1 MFVFFVILL
10 SAPSPL
16 FLDQTEPPPPPE
28 GNGERGV
35 AVHRQKPMMICS
47 CVATNIFGN
56 VYPSHVSEE

>member
-10 SAPSPL
+10 SAPPPL
-16 FLDQTEPPPPPE
+16 FLDQTEPPPPE

-35 AVHRQKPMMICS
+35 AVHRQKPIMICS
-47 CVATNIFGN
+47 CVATNIFGS